1 MKFYCY
7 YNKNKEIEVL
17 SEDEIVILY
26 HDEWTLNM
34 TKELRKTGGE
44 LILDMISELTT
55 LRNSVMMKQVR
66 IDTLEE
72 RLKNNT

>member
-1 MKFYCY
+1 MSEEYPPLLGG
-7 YNKNKEIEVL
+7 VDL
-17 SEDEIVILY
+17 SYARSIAWDLVS
-26 HDEWTLNM
+26 HKTVDM

-72 RLKNNT
+72 RLKNV